1 MDADV
6 VFTYFRELDESQS
19 EKLRQLMPLY
29 RHWNAMINVI
39 SRKDIDQ
46 LYLHHVLHSL
56 SILKFYDLAD
66 GAEVLDLG
74 TGGGF
79 PGIPLAILRPK
90 VRFTLIDGTAKKLK
104 VVQDIV
110 EQLQMDNVCV
120 KHIRAEE
127 CTQKFDMVVT
137 RAVARSADLVRWAR
151 PLLKKKHIHAYP
163 NGILALKGGD
173 LREEL
178 RELGRH
184 EYTEIHPV
192 SQAFPVP
199 YFDDKYVLYIQG

>member
-110 EQLQMDNVCV
+110 EQLQMDNVLV
-120 KHIRAEE
+120 KHMRAEE

-192 SQAFPVP
+192 GQAFPVP

>member
-110 EQLQMDNVCV
+110 EQLQMDNVRV